1 MLMNETLTL
10 ILIIS
15 ILVVTIVVNLPTMK
29 LFNNAN
35 AHFFGLPFLQNKTV
49 GEYKVVFQ
57 PFPTVPIPGSNSTM
71 INLSILDKDGQNI
84 VGVFTSLNI
93 KEKDTGEILKN
104 FPYKF
109 HEFSDMTYPFT
120 FPKDGTYVVSLQSKI
135 NGDPVYSEKPLIVDF
150 DLPVK
155 SNFSSTTFTEILTY
169 YLTPALAVLAG
180 IAVYLRMKNK
190 I

>member
-1 MLMNETLTL
+1 
-10 ILIIS
+10 
-15 ILVVTIVVNLPTMK
+15 
-29 LFNNAN
+29 
-35 AHFFGLPFLQNKTV
+35 
-49 GEYKVVFQ
+49 
-57 PFPTVPIPGSNSTM
+57 M

-109 HEFSDMTYPFT
+109 QEFSDMTYPFT
-120 FPKDGTYVVSLQSKI
+120 FPKDGTYVASLQSKI